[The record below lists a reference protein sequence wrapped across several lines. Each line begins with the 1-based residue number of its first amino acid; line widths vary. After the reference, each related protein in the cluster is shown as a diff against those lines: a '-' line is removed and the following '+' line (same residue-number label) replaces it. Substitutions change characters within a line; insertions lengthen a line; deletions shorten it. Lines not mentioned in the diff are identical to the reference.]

1 MIVKM
6 HIFREILP
14 DHEDFVSGMSFVS
27 IYNNFEQSGLNSKN
41 LKFLREI
48 LYRKSLFKIVF
59 DHIFICQPIFKIFA
73 AHFATN

>member
-14 DHEDFVSGMSFVS
+14 DHEDFFSGMSFVS

-41 LKFLREI
+41 
-48 LYRKSLFKIVF
+48 
-59 DHIFICQPIFKIFA
+59 
-73 AHFATN
+73 